1 MDDNDSPKSLKETSE
16 SENNTEDIMVS
27 ITKEKKSKKSK
38 HKKRKEKLSKI
49 FVNDINNLKILNI
62 DKNKGNNKSENLIKM
77 NNNNNKSKYYKFVG
91 HTIFVFMDK
100 EGNPLLIIGPQW
112 PLFVCFFSIVNILY
126 LLVTIRL
133 WSKFSYRSKLI
144 NQISYWS
151 FSLSYSFTALI
162 NPGYPKNN
170 HGRKTGYPR
179 DEYYFCPECHFYVN
193 RKTNASHCYDCGIC
207 IEQQDH
213 HCPWTSHCVG
223 KNNIISFYIFI
234 ISTLFSICYLPL
246 AFISSVK

>member
-1 MDDNDSPKSLKETSE
+1 MDNNDSPKSLKDTSE

-112 PLFVCFFSIVNILY
+112 PLFV
-126 LLVTIRL
+126 
-133 WSKFSYRSKLI
+133 
-144 NQISYWS
+144 
-151 FSLSYSFTALI
+151 
-162 NPGYPKNN
+162 
-170 HGRKTGYPR
+170 
-179 DEYYFCPECHFYVN
+179 
-193 RKTNASHCYDCGIC
+193 
-207 IEQQDH
+207 
-213 HCPWTSHCVG
+213 
-223 KNNIISFYIFI
+223 
-234 ISTLFSICYLPL
+234 
-246 AFISSVK
+246 